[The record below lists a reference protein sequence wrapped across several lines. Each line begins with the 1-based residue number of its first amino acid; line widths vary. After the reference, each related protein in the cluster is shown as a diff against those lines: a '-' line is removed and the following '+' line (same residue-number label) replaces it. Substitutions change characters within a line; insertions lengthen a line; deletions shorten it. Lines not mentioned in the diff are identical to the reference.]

1 MQSKGRRFTMK
12 KPFTT
17 QKIALIGL
25 MAALVFATSG
35 LRITIPLPVDKAA
48 VHFGNVMCVLSG
60 LILGPVGGLASG
72 IGSFFYDLTNPL
84 YAPEAV
90 ITLIN
95 KFCIG
100 FVAGLIAHGGGRRGR
115 SHGRNTAGAVAGSVT
130 YVILYMVKSWIV
142 GKYVFDLSAGS
153 AMMTVLVPKLITSL
167 TNGIIACAVAVPL
180 CAALHRALDRASL
193 SGRLGI

>member
-1 MQSKGRRFTMK
+1 MK
-12 KPFTT
+12 KQFTI

-84 YAPEAV
+84 YAPEAL
-90 ITLIN
+90 ITFIN
-95 KFCIG
+95 KFFIG
-100 FVAGLIAHGGGRRGR
+100 FVAGLISHVGGRK
-115 SHGRNTAGAVAGSVT
+115 GRNQGFNIAGAVAGSVV
-130 YVILYMVKSWIV
+130 YVALYLFKSFVSSKLI
-142 GKYVFDLSAGS
+142 FDLHTNSE
-153 AMMTVLVPKLITSL
+153 MMLFLVPKAITSL
-167 TNGIIACAVAVPL
+167 TNGIIACVVAVPL
-180 CAALHRALDRASL
+180 AAALHKALDKSSL
-193 SGRLGI
+193 STKLGI